1 MTDVFARD
9 VVVRYGDTT
18 VVDHVDLEVGTGEW
32 LVLLGPNGAGKSS
45 LIRALA
51 GTVPA
56 EGTLQLD
63 GDDVRDLPARE
74 LARRLAV
81 VPQDPVVP
89 MGMRVTDYALL
100 GRTPYIGSFGVEGPH
115 DLEVVGETLERLGL
129 GTFADRSLGTL
140 SGGELQRAVL
150 ARALVQEAPL
160 LVLDEP
166 TSALDVGRQLD
177 VLELVSELRSER
189 GLTVLAAM
197 HDLTLAGQYADRVVL
212 LACGEHIAT
221 GPVEQVLTEET
232 IARYYGASARVLE
245 HPDGG
250 VVVVPSRRRAAIPPR
265 HAVDAPAFDV
275 VGSAEVDALRRG

>member
-197 HDLTLAGQYADRVVL
+197 HDLTLAGQYADQVVL

-232 IARYYGASARVLE
+232 IRRYYGASARVLE

-250 VVVVPSRRRAAIPPR
+250 VVVVPSRPRDTAAP
-265 HAVDAPAFDV
+265 
-275 VGSAEVDALRRG
+275 AEVDALRRG